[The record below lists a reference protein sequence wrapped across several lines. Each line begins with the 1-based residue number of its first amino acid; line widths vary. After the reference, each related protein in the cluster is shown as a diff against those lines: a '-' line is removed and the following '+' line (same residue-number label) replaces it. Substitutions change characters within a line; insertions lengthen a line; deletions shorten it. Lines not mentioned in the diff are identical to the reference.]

1 MTGHYMY
8 GCDYDHFRRLL
19 AEHQADLDP
28 AQRGRIEECLR
39 YSRFLTRFA
48 KIERF
53 FWDKRIRRRRGRQTT
68 PVYPWSLAQ
77 RNDISVQSA
86 FLRSGNGVY
95 GFHDHFHLSQL
106 SPAALSPAQALPQQ
120 ADRRPLRRRYGVSAP
135 FAPGRVLCHRQ
146 LYRRDLHPPDY
157 LSAKLSG
164 VYGSGF

>member
-53 FWDKRIRRRRGRQTT
+53 FWDKRIRAVEVAKPPLFILGH
-68 PVYPWSLAQ
+68 W
-77 RNDISVQSA
+77 
-86 FLRSGNGVY
+86 RSGTTYLFNLLSCDPETAFMDSMTTFT
-95 GFHDHFHLSQL
+95 FHKS
-106 SPAALSPAQALPQQ
+106 
-120 ADRRPLRRRYGVSAP
+120 
-135 FAPGRVLCHRQ
+135 RQ
-146 LYRRDLHPPDY
+146 YIFFISRIFFFL
-157 LSAKLSG
+157 
-164 VYGSGF
+164 

>member
-53 FWDKRIRRRRGRQTT
+53 FWDKRIRAVEVWNDMVRQCC
-68 PVYPWSLAQ
+68 A
-77 RNDISVQSA
+77 
-86 FLRSGNGVY
+86 LRPKLVELGAV
-95 GFHDHFHLSQL
+95 
-106 SPAALSPAQALPQQ
+106 
-120 ADRRPLRRRYGVSAP
+120 
-135 FAPGRVLCHRQ
+135 
-146 LYRRDLHPPDY
+146 PDY
-157 LSAKLSG
+157 CSAIFEPANLFG
-164 VYGSGF
+164 L